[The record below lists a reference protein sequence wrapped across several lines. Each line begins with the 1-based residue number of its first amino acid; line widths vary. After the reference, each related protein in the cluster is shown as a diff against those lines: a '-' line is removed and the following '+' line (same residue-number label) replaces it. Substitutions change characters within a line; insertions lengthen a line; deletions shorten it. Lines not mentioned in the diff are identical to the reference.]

1 MKILQITPYF
11 LPHKGGT
18 ERYVYNLSKS
28 LVDMGHNVTIYT
40 SNIPET
46 KPTENIDGI
55 SIFRFKSI
63 AEPLR
68 NPLVPRLLY
77 PLKDLQKF
85 DLIHVHR
92 IYSLIALPVL
102 MQKKWYDVVPVV
114 VTHHGRARFEQKFKD
129 FLVHSYEKFFF
140 KKILSSCDKCIAL
153 SESDARFLA
162 SFTTEN
168 RIRIIPNAIN
178 SADLPHNSKQDIDQ
192 FLKIHNLEDKKIIL
206 YVGRLMALKGINYLI
221 EAFYNVKNEMKDP
234 SVVMVIA
241 GDGDEFNNLK
251 KITNEYNLIDSIR
264 FIKDLSDTERNY
276 LYQSSLLFALP
287 SLSEGFPTT
296 VLEAMFY
303 GIPVIGT
310 DIPVMKQNFSDSAL
324 LVPQRNSRALADA
337 ILSLLSDPGYALE
350 LSLKGKDKVTN
361 NFTWD
366 SIVKKYLDIYSQVI
380 SMKPP

>member
-28 LVDMGHNVTIYT
+28 LVDRGHTVTIYT

-46 KPTENIDGI
+46 KPVENIDGI
-55 SIFRFKSI
+55 LIFRFKSA

-68 NPLVPRLLY
+68 NPLVPRLLI
-77 PLKDLQKF
+77 PLKDLQNF

-92 IYSLIALPVL
+92 IYSSIALFVML
-102 MQKKWYDVVPVV
+102 QKKWNDVVPVV
-114 VTHHGRARFEQKFKD
+114 LTHHGRARFEQKYED
-129 FLVHSYEKFFF
+129 FLVRWYEKLLF
-140 KKILSSCDKCIAL
+140 KKILSACDRCIAL

-162 SFTTEN
+162 SFMTEN
-168 RIRIIPNAIN
+168 KISIIPNAIN
-178 SADLPHNSKQDIDQ
+178 SAELVHNSKQDIDQ
-192 FLKIHNLEDKKIIL
+192 FLTIHNLEGKKIIL

-221 EAFYNVKNEMKDP
+221 EAFYDVKNEMKDP
-234 SVVMVIA
+234 SVVLVIA
-241 GDGDEFNNLK
+241 GDGDEYNALK
-251 KITNEYNLIDSIR
+251 KITHEYNLVDSIR
-264 FIKDLSDTERNY
+264 FIKDLSDTGRNY
-276 LYQSSLLFALP
+276 LYQSSLLFVLP

-337 ILSLLSDPGYALE
+337 ILSLLSDPGSALE
-350 LSLKGKDKVTN
+350 LSLKGKDKVIN

-380 SMKPP
+380 SARQS